1 MAADVDDHGGAD
13 PAPEADI
20 VNNVQNDLPE
30 RERGSDLRRFA
41 LRNGDFLVARRR
53 GKRRTGHV
61 PEVEPRAEK
70 LVVRV
75 GGGYNTLREFL
86 DLSAR
91 PCVLGEAERT
101 DHSTPWCISRQSRVY
116 PITN

>member
-1 MAADVDDHGGAD
+1 MFTLLSISSKGSHG
-13 PAPEADI
+13 
-20 VNNVQNDLPE
+20 QNS
-30 RERGSDLRRFA
+30 RARGLE
-41 LRNGDFLVARRR
+41 RRR
-53 GKRRTGHV
+53 
-61 PEVEPRAEK
+61 EVEPRAEK